1 MTRWIPI
8 FLFGV
13 TAAFAD
19 CPEGARPTTEAE
31 RAQYSAAM
39 KKLEALVPPAPA
51 GWKVDAPP
59 VYPLSNSTCKG
70 VVFKSYSYTVSY
82 TNLNRAADNTRRIE
96 EMGRQVAE
104 LRKMPADKA
113 AEMAELGKQSRAL
126 QRERPKVRAAGD
138 QAAIADLEAR
148 IKDLDQRYA
157 AIRRAHEESIQPQIM
172 EITKRFQSETG
183 GKSNIVRITVELNGG
198 KLNLHADGEKAL
210 ADEIVKLWNL
220 TAS

>member
-1 MTRWIPI
+1 MTRWTLI
-8 FLFGV
+8 FVFGV

-19 CPEGARPTTEAE
+19 CPEGARSTTEAE

-39 KKLEALVPPAPA
+39 KKLEALVPAAPA

-59 VYPLSNSTCKG
+59 VYPLANSTCKG
-70 VVFKSYSYTVSY
+70 VVFKSYSYTVTY
-82 TNLNRAADNTRRIE
+82 TNLNRVADNNRRVE

-113 AEMAELGKQSRAL
+113 AEMAELSKQSRAL

-148 IKDLDQRYA
+148 IKDLDRRYA
-157 AIRRAHEESIQPQIM
+157 AIRRAHEDSIQPQIL
-172 EITKRFQSETG
+172 EITKRFQSESEGQSNVVRVTVESTG
-183 GKSNIVRITVELNGG
+183 GKLSLR
-198 KLNLHADGEKAL
+198 ADGDKAL
-210 ADEIVKLWNL
+210 AAEIVKLWNVS
-220 TAS
+220 AS